1 MNAVC
6 PDAIPVPYI
15 MTGAT
20 DARFMTRV
28 SDNCLRFLPLRVSGE
43 QHSRMHGVDENVDA
57 AALHIAV
64 DFYKAIIRG
73 E

>member
-1 MNAVC
+1 
-6 PDAIPVPYI
+6 

-28 SDNCLRFLPLRVSGE
+28 SDNCIRFLSLRVTGE
-43 QHSRMHGVDENVDA
+43 QHSRMHGVDESVDI
-57 AALHIAV
+57 AALPVAV
-64 DFYKAIIRG
+64 DFYKAIIKG